1 MNGYL
6 QWKTIQNLHFKSLHT
21 QDIELIGF
29 RDSCLLAQGYSMEGG
44 YQTQYK
50 TVGKSNTHFWG
61 EVSRFTGIFG
71 LHGEKN

>member
-1 MNGYL
+1 MDTCNKKQY
-6 QWKTIQNLHFKSLHT
+6 KTCILNPYT
-21 QDIELIGF
+21 QDIDLIGF